1 MPSSVRAAHS
11 HTGNIR
17 RVSRNYPAI
26 AGPGTAFAARPN
38 VPMRHPPRKSVDD
51 VTSTTFDGGWRDA
64 VEGTGDNGG
73 MDFSAEARL
82 AHAGTERTAGA
93 PLAPPLLATSTYVSQ
108 GEPDPERGYGRM
120 ANPGWTAVEEALA
133 AIEGPG
139 AVAVSFASGQAASM
153 ALMLS
158 LAAGR
163 SRIVFPPDG
172 YYNTRALAN
181 RLRPHGA
188 EAVVADQLDLAAVGQ
203 ALRAGPS
210 VLWAETPT
218 NPLLR
223 VADLSA
229 LGELAAATA
238 APFVVD
244 NTVATALLQKPLE
257 FGALASMYSLTKA
270 ISGHSDVLGGAVVTR
285 DEDLARDLRDWRTAG
300 GGIPGP
306 FESWLVLRGMKTL
319 DLRITRQSENASR
332 IADFLAAHPRV
343 TAVHYPGLR
352 PSVAAKAQ
360 LPRGFGPLLSFEL
373 AGAAADADAVV
384 AAAQLVV
391 PATSLGGVESSWERR
406 ARWAGE
412 TAPETLIRLSAGIEP
427 VEDLLADIGAAL
439 NA

>member
-1 MPSSVRAAHS
+1 M
-11 HTGNIR
+11 
-17 RVSRNYPAI
+17 
-26 AGPGTAFAARPN
+26 
-38 VPMRHPPRKSVDD
+38 
-51 VTSTTFDGGWRDA
+51 
-64 VEGTGDNGG
+64 EGAGDNGG
-73 MDFSAEARL
+73 MDFSDEARL

-172 YYNTRALAN
+172 YYNTRALAD

-352 PSVAAKAQ
+352 PSAAAKAQ
-360 LPRGFGPLLSFEL
+360 MSRGFGPLLSFEL

>member
-1 MPSSVRAAHS
+1 MEDDYGFSVE
-11 HTGNIR
+11 
-17 RVSRNYPAI
+17 SRLVH
-26 AGPGTAFAARPN
+26 G
-38 VPMRHPPRKSVDD
+38 
-51 VTSTTFDGGWRDA
+51 
-64 VEGTGDNGG
+64 
-73 MDFSAEARL
+73 
-82 AHAGTERTAGA
+82 GTERAAGA
-93 PLAPPLLATSTYVSQ
+93 PLGPPLVPTSVYVSQ
-108 GEPDPERGYGRM
+108 GEPGGGPGYGR
-120 ANPGWTAVEEALA
+120 NGNQGWAAVESALA

-139 AVAVSFASGQAASM
+139 ARAVTFASGQAASM
-153 ALMLS
+153 ALMLA
-158 LAAGR
+158 LADGR
-163 SRIVFPPDG
+163 DTIVFPGDG
-172 YYNTRALAN
+172 YYNTRALAA

-188 EAVVADQLDLAAVGQ
+188 RAVAVDLLDLDAVAA
-203 ALRAGPS
+203 ALRDGPG

-223 VADLSA
+223 VADLTA
-229 LGELAAATA
+229 LAAVAA
-238 APFVVD
+238 SAGAPFVVD

-352 PSVAAKAQ
+352 PSAAAKAQ
-360 LPRGFGPLLSFEL
+360 MPRGFGPLLSFEL

>member
-1 MPSSVRAAHS
+1 MC
-11 HTGNIR
+11 
-17 RVSRNYPAI
+17 
-26 AGPGTAFAARPN
+26 
-38 VPMRHPPRKSVDD
+38 
-51 VTSTTFDGGWRDA
+51 
-64 VEGTGDNGG
+64 

-108 GEPDPERGYGRM
+108 GEPDPERGYGRI
-120 ANPGWTAVEEALA
+120 ANPGWQAVEEALA
-133 AIEGPG
+133 AIEGP
-139 AVAVSFASGQAASM
+139 AAAAVSFASGQAASM

-163 SRIVFPPDG
+163 GRIVFPSDG
-172 YYNTRALAN
+172 YYNTRALAA

-188 EAVVADQLDLAAVGQ
+188 EAVAVDQLDLAAVKRELDQ
-203 ALRAGPS
+203 GPA

-229 LGELAAATA
+229 LGELAAAAA

-244 NTVATALLQKPLE
+244 NTVATALLQKPLD
-257 FGALASMYSLTKA
+257 FGAVAAMYSLTKSV
-270 ISGHSDVLGGAVVTR
+270 SGHSDVLGGAIVTR
-285 DEDLARDLRDWRTAG
+285 DQELARTLREWRTAG

-319 DLRITRQSENASR
+319 DLRITRASANALA
-332 IADFLAAHPRV
+332 IAEFLAGHPRV

-352 PSVAAKAQ
+352 PSAAATAQ
-360 LPRGFGPLLSFEL
+360 MPRGFGPLLSFEL
-373 AGAAADADAVV
+373 AGTAADADAVV
-384 AAAQLVV
+384 AAARLVV
-391 PATSLGGVESSWERR
+391 PATSLGGVESTWERR

-412 TAPETLIRLSAGIEP
+412 TAPDTLIRLSAGIEP
-427 VEDLLADIGAAL
+427 AADLLADLAAAL
-439 NA
+439 KG